1 MQPAVVVLR
10 NLQPICPRKQPRL
23 SVARSTIRVS
33 QGGWLSGFETL
44 TPGHVLKTPENDRFD
59 LIYNVQQL
67 CPPANPSCQVQGCR
81 ILLLSPLTHLTFS
94 QIPASDII
102 PKYLMKGSILP
113 LRRARETAPPIALVS
128 SRTDG
133 GGGGAEVHDL
143 NFRDA
148 PLQLF
153 FRDIKLVLTL
163 LRWLPK
169 LFSPLR
175 TESPYG
181 ELYMS
186 SRNIWEILLHVF
198 LGLCGGLM
206 VLVSVPLLIAAPVS
220 LFVLYVVVC
229 RGLMFLLS
237 WPLNNGPR
245 TVTSNADLG
254 DVVVKPEERWAF
266 VNGVCAGQYWLQGK
280 ANLICCISF
289 VFPACWEILF

>member
-1 MQPAVVVLR
+1 
-10 NLQPICPRKQPRL
+10 
-23 SVARSTIRVS
+23 
-33 QGGWLSGFETL
+33 
-44 TPGHVLKTPENDRFD
+44 
-59 LIYNVQQL
+59 
-67 CPPANPSCQVQGCR
+67 
-81 ILLLSPLTHLTFS
+81 
-94 QIPASDII
+94 
-102 PKYLMKGSILP
+102 MKGSILP
-113 LRRARETAPPIALVS
+113 LRRTRETALPIALVS

-175 TESPYG
+175 TENPYG
-181 ELYMS
+181 ELYFS
-186 SRNIWEILLHVF
+186 SRNIWEILLHVI

-237 WPLNNGPR
+237 WPLNSGPR
-245 TVTSNADLG
+245 SVMSNADLG
-254 DVVVKPEERWAF
+254 DVVAKPEEKWAF

-280 ANLICCISF
+280 ANPICSF
-289 VFPACWEILF
+289 LLFFRLVREILF